1 MHNTKIEWCDSTW
14 NPVTGCLHGCEYC
27 YARKIAK
34 RFGGWNFTPG
44 MIAANVA
51 EDKTYIHPTKKYYGE
66 IKETKYGKIAE
77 IIDPFLKGN
86 GSKAPYPFGFDP
98 TFHRYRLNELAKWQK
113 PRTIFVCSMA
123 DLFGDWIPDEWIETV
138 FEACEK
144 APQHRYLFLTKN
156 PKRYVELYEAD
167 KLPLEK
173 NMWYGASV
181 TTPEQVEKIAK
192 RFAKLPCSPKQ
203 ANTFLSVEP
212 IFFDIAKH
220 NAWELF
226 CRGYYADWIIVGAET
241 GNRKDKVIPQK
252 AWIRNIVVDCDYND
266 IPVFMKDSL
275 IPIIGEKN
283 MRREFP
289 MAELTWKIG
298 VK

>member
-1 MHNTKIEWCDSTW
+1 
-14 NPVTGCLHGCEYC
+14 
-27 YARKIAK
+27 
-34 RFGGWNFTPG
+34 
-44 MIAANVA
+44 
-51 EDKTYIHPTKKYYGE
+51 
-66 IKETKYGKIAE
+66 
-77 IIDPFLKGN
+77 
-86 GSKAPYPFGFDP
+86 
-98 TFHRYRLNELAKWQK
+98 
-113 PRTIFVCSMA
+113 MA

-212 IFFDIAKH
+212 IFFDS
-220 NAWELF
+220 
-226 CRGYYADWIIVGAET
+226 
-241 GNRKDKVIPQK
+241 
-252 AWIRNIVVDCDYND
+252 DYND